1 MAHKTNATY
10 TSNPET
16 NDVDHVRLLV
26 GDTDCTFGQN
36 LLSDEEIQF
45 RIDGEASNERAAW
58 RSCQDIVSKLT
69 RLAVDWSAGSQS
81 QTKSQLLANY
91 QALEK
96 QLRTRGSGEFAALQ
110 AGGISK
116 AEKETQENDSS
127 LVGGNFSENQF
138 RNPRTGADQTPNSL
152 KGSFE

>member
-10 TSNPET
+10 TSDPEN
-16 NDVDHVRLLV
+16 NDVDHVRLLI
-26 GDTDCTFGQN
+26 GDTDCTVGQN

-45 RIDGEASNERAAW
+45 RIDAEASNERAAW

-69 RLAVDWSAGSQS
+69 RLAVDWSSGSQS
-81 QTKSQLLANY
+81 QSKSQLLTNY
-91 QALEK
+91 QLLEK

-110 AGGISK
+110 AGGILT
-116 AEKETQENDSS
+116 AEKEIQENNDS
-127 LVGGNFSENQF
+127 LVGGAFVENQF
-138 RNPRTGADQTPNSL
+138 RNRRTGADQTPNSL